1 MKEFFSYNLSIR
13 FSKAQVIM
21 TDQATSL
28 PIQKTSTEDTQS
40 TSLSI
45 KETLIS
51 DTQALAEELDMPWSR
66 LVTLALEEFIRRHRG
81 EKSLTDRIDVA
92 YAGPPDEEE
101 AELLR
106 HMSISY
112 RKIVEGEW

>member
-1 MKEFFSYNLSIR
+1 
-13 FSKAQVIM
+13 M
-21 TDQATSL
+21 TEQATSL
-28 PIQKTSTEDTQS
+28 PILESSTEDTQS

-45 KETLIS
+45 KEALIS

-66 LVTLALEEFIRRHRG
+66 LVTLALEEFVRRHRG
-81 EKSLTDRIDVA
+81 KKGLTDRINAA
-92 YAGPPDEEE
+92 YAGLPDKEE

-106 HMSISY
+106 RMSTSY

>member
-1 MKEFFSYNLSIR
+1 MNGFFSYNLSTC
-13 FSKAQVIM
+13 FNKAQVIM
-21 TDQATSL
+21 TEQATSL
-28 PIQKTSTEDTQS
+28 PIRKRSTDDTQA

-51 DTQALAEELDMPWSR
+51 DTKALAEELDMPWSG
-66 LVTLALEEFIRRHRG
+66 LVTLALEEFVRRHRG
-81 EKSLTDRIDVA
+81 KKSLTDRIDAA

-101 AELLR
+101 AEILR
-106 HMSISY
+106 RMSTGY